1 MRFIRCLL
9 ICGLAI
15 APTSLRSQER
25 GDVQIWLTNA
35 DKSALFELQ
44 RPFPRF
50 TKGASHG
57 SAQEPTIEINDH
69 QKFQTI
75 DGFGF
80 ALTGGSAQHL
90 AHMDAAKR
98 AALLQE
104 LFGVNGKNI
113 GISYLRISIGS
124 SDLNDHVYS
133 YDDMPAGQTDA
144 ELAKFSLAPDR
155 AELLPV
161 LKEILAI
168 NPKIEILG
176 SPWSAPAWMKTNDNS
191 KGGELKPE
199 YYPTYAKYFVKYIQ
213 GMKAEGIQITAITI
227 QNEPLNEKN
236 TPSMLMPAEEEARFI
251 KDDLGPAFKAA
262 RIRTKII
269 LYDHNCNVPEYALS
283 ILKDSRASRYVDG
296 SGFHLYEGQIEA
308 MSQVHDAFPRKN
320 LYFTEYMAVEPTES
334 ARISIAKPV
343 EGTFIGALRNW
354 SRNVLLWNLA
364 ANSKFEPHTDN
375 GGCPICQGAV
385 TIDGNE
391 VTRNLAY
398 YAVAHFSK
406 FVRPGSVRIG
416 SSSPATLP
424 NVAFKAPGG
433 KTVLIV
439 VNDGKAGQVFQVRYH
454 GRSFE
459 TTLNEGAVGTYVW

>member
-1 MRFIRCLL
+1 MRGGPILRFIRCLL
-9 ICGLAI
+9 ICGLAV
-15 APTSLRSQER
+15 APASLRSQER

-69 QKFQTI
+69 EKFQTI

-213 GMKAEGIQITAITI
+213 GMKAEGIQ
-227 QNEPLNEKN
+227 
-236 TPSMLMPAEEEARFI
+236 
-251 KDDLGPAFKAA
+251 
-262 RIRTKII
+262 
-269 LYDHNCNVPEYALS
+269 DHG
-283 ILKDSRASRYVDG
+283 D
-296 SGFHLYEGQIEA
+296 H
-308 MSQVHDAFPRKN
+308 H
-320 LYFTEYMAVEPTES
+320 
-334 ARISIAKPV
+334 
-343 EGTFIGALRNW
+343 
-354 SRNVLLWNLA
+354 
-364 ANSKFEPHTDN
+364 SK
-375 GGCPICQGAV
+375 
-385 TIDGNE
+385 
-391 VTRNLAY
+391 
-398 YAVAHFSK
+398 
-406 FVRPGSVRIG
+406 
-416 SSSPATLP
+416 
-424 NVAFKAPGG
+424 
-433 KTVLIV
+433 
-439 VNDGKAGQVFQVRYH
+439 
-454 GRSFE
+454 
-459 TTLNEGAVGTYVW
+459 